1 MDVRKAAEAAR
12 DYLVS
17 IRREFHQHPELS
29 MQEFRTAQRIE
40 EELDRLGIP
49 HTRVG
54 ETGVLGTL
62 RGKKEGGRA
71 VVLRADIDALP
82 INAVSY
88 LFRRDEIPPELT
100 RNIMLYCLDCFGEDG
115 STGRRGTSRM
125 AMMFLSNWLNGYGEI
140 GHLAVSSRYLSGRE
154 VNFSQNGPLRDALR
168 RGGAAVVRLDLEG
181 WHYVLLTRIEGGD
194 VYLFD
199 PYYHEGPFDN
209 AELRVT
215 DEHPCS
221 YNRIVPVHYFEREE
235 ISVYSLGP
243 FDTREAILLFNTDT
257 ELTEDKTVEYFI

>member
-12 DYLVS
+12 DCIVS

-62 RGKKEGGRA
+62 RGEKEGGRA
-71 VVLRADIDALP
+71 VLLRADIDALP

-88 LFRRDEIPPELT
+88 PFRRDEIPPELT

-125 AMMFLSNWLNGYGEI
+125 AMMFLSNWLNGYGET

-168 RGGAAVVRLDLEG
+168 RGGRAARPGGLALCAADPCRRQGRLSVRP
-181 WHYVLLTRIEGGD
+181 VL
-194 VYLFD
+194 
-199 PYYHEGPFDN
+199 P
-209 AELRVT
+209 
-215 DEHPCS
+215 
-221 YNRIVPVHYFEREE
+221 
-235 ISVYSLGP
+235 
-243 FDTREAILLFNTDT
+243 
-257 ELTEDKTVEYFI
+257 

>member
-12 DYLVS
+12 DCIVS

-62 RGKKEGGRA
+62 RGEKEGGRA

-125 AMMFLSNWLNGYGEI
+125 AMLFLSNWLNGYGET

-154 VNFSQNGPLRDALR
+154 VNFSQNGPLRA
-168 RGGAAVVRLDLEG
+168 
-181 WHYVLLTRIEGGD
+181 
-194 VYLFD
+194 
-199 PYYHEGPFDN
+199 
-209 AELRVT
+209 AELCVT

>member
-12 DYLVS
+12 DCIVS

-40 EELDRLGIP
+40 EELDQLGIP

-62 RGKKEGGRA
+62 RGEKEGGRA

-115 STGRRGTSRM
+115 STGRRSTSRM
-125 AMMFLSNWLNGYGEI
+125 AMMFLSNWLNGYGET
-140 GHLAVSSRYLSGRE
+140 GHGGIEPLSVGPGGELLPERPTPGR
-154 VNFSQNGPLRDALR
+154 SAAR
-168 RGGAAVVRLDLEG
+168 RSCGSTWRAG
-181 WHYVLLTRIEGGD
+181 TM
-194 VYLFD
+194 
-199 PYYHEGPFDN
+199 
-209 AELRVT
+209 
-215 DEHPCS
+215 CC
-221 YNRIVPVHYFEREE
+221 
-235 ISVYSLGP
+235 
-243 FDTREAILLFNTDT
+243 
-257 ELTEDKTVEYFI
+257 